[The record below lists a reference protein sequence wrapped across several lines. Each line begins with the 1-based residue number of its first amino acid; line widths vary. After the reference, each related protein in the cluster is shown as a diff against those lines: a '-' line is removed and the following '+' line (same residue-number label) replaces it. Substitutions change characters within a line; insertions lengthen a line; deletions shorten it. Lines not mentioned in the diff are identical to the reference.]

1 MQSGIPLGFRASCH
15 NFFATMPAGRFS
27 LLVLVFVLGA
37 LGLAGCEPYMS
48 MTDQIP
54 VQTRR
59 AAALL
64 PETPGYVG
72 MVDVQTALTQ
82 MSDLQGKSWADSVRQ
97 TENPHLRAFLDA
109 TGLDLERDVQAVYG
123 AIEGESSFHG
133 VLFASLTPTQ
143 LGRYL
148 EQAPSG
154 GGRQTTYRD
163 VPLYHLALS
172 SDEPASDTLSVAF
185 VEEGMLAVAMTADE
199 VTAMVDRHQR
209 GDGEVGLWSNDAY
222 MTLVKRVGHGSTA
235 WLVGRDMVQAA
246 LQDSADTEEEGRSGT
261 TASRVSQAGVQRALA
276 QWTDR
281 VLGLSEV
288 SSFEGRAGDKVGRL
302 KRRLREQ
309 ALSVTLTDSALE
321 GQVYLT
327 MRDNAS
333 ASSVVDVAEGAVA
346 MMKLSSDDLKQR
358 HRDLLDE
365 IQIERDGAIVHIQF
379 AIDRKQIRKEMRAA
393 SQDRA
398 IHQAKPATHQFMIAT
413 RRLDGI
419 TRHTPSLQSSPNMT
433 SATHTQTH
441 LSTPNTSSERGR

>member
-1 MQSGIPLGFRASCH
+1 
-15 NFFATMPAGRFS
+15 MPAGRSS
-27 LLVLVFVLGA
+27 LLILVFALGA

-72 MVDVQTALTQ
+72 MVDVQTALAQ
-82 MSDLQGKSWADSVRQ
+82 MSELQGKSWADSLRE

-109 TGLDLERDVQAVYG
+109 TGLDLKRDIQAAYG
-123 AIEGESSFHG
+123 AIEGESSFSG

-143 LGRYL
+143 LDRYL
-148 EQAPSG
+148 EQAPSA
-154 GGRQTTYRD
+154 GGRRATYQD
-163 VPLYHLALS
+163 VPLYHLALES
-172 SDEPASDTLSVAF
+172 GEPSSDTLSVAF
-185 VEEGMLAVAMTADE
+185 VDEGMLAVAMTADE
-199 VTAMVDRHQR
+199 VTAMVDRHR
-209 GDGEVGLWSNDAY
+209 KGDVKVGLWSNDAY

-235 WLVGRDMVQAA
+235 WMVGRDMVQTA
-246 LQDSADTEEEGRSGT
+246 LQDSAATEEERARQE

-288 SSFEGRAGDKVGRL
+288 SSFEGRAGAKVGRL

-309 ALSVTLTDSALE
+309 ALSVTLTDAALE

-379 AIDRKQIRKEMRAA
+379 AIDRKQIREEVRAA
-393 SQDRA
+393 SQDRT
-398 IHQAKPATHQFMIAT
+398 IHRAQPATRQLMIAT

-419 TRHTPSLQSSPNMT
+419 TRHTPSLQPSPNVT
-433 SATHTQTH
+433 GATHTHVH
-441 LSTPNTSSERGR
+441 LSTPNASPERGR

>member
-1 MQSGIPLGFRASCH
+1 
-15 NFFATMPAGRFS
+15 MPAGRHS

-72 MVDVQTALTQ
+72 MIDVQTALTQ
-82 MSDLQGKSWADSVRQ
+82 MSELQGKSWADSLRE
-97 TENPHLRAFLDA
+97 TENPHLRAFLEA
-109 TGLDLERDVQAVYG
+109 TGLDLKRDIQAAYG
-123 AIEGESSFHG
+123 AIEGESSFSG

-143 LGRYL
+143 LDRYL
-148 EQAPSG
+148 QQAPSG
-154 GGRQTTYRD
+154 GGQKTTYRD
-163 VPLYHLALS
+163 VPLYHLALGG
-172 SDEPASDTLSVAF
+172 DEPASDTLSVAF
-185 VEEGMLAVAMTADE
+185 VEEGMLAVAMTADD
-199 VTAMVDRHQR
+199 VTAMVDRHRR
-209 GDGEVGLWSNDAY
+209 GDVKVGLWSNDAY

-235 WLVGRDMVQAA
+235 WLVGRDMVQTA
-246 LQDSADTEEEGRSGT
+246 LQDSAATEEEGGRSGT
-261 TASRVSQAGVQRALA
+261 AASRVSQAGVQRALA

-288 SSFEGRAGDKVGRL
+288 SSFEGRAGAKVGRL

-309 ALSVTLTDSALE
+309 ALSVTLTDAALE

-379 AIDRKQIRKEMRAA
+379 AIDRKEIRKEMRTA

-398 IHQAKPATHQFMIAT
+398 IHQAKPATRQLMIAT

-419 TRHTPSLQSSPNMT
+419 TRHTSSLQPSPK
-433 SATHTQTH
+433 
-441 LSTPNTSSERGR
+441 